1 MDKFKKDYECIL
13 RDANTGEDLLTLYA
27 QQVGNPSYLAGFE
40 GGGVASGSQNFT
52 ILVYQ
57 AFDMEGSIVESL
69 DDILNALEQEVI
81 IDGHKW
87 LLTSW
92 NPSIYR
98 RLGVGW
104 ARKPKTVYLLNLE

>member
-13 RDANTGEDLLTLYA
+13 RDVNTGKDLLTLYA
-27 QQVGNPSYLAGFE
+27 QQVGDPSYLAGFE

-57 AFDMEGSIVESL
+57 AFDEEGSIVEGL

-92 NPSIYR
+92 NPSIHR
-98 RLGVGW
+98 RLGAGW
-104 ARKPKTVYLLNLE
+104 ARKPKKVYVLNLE